1 MLARG
6 DPSVAVWDVSVLA
19 YHHYDIGVAL
29 KQRAFPDLRAEP
41 GCFTGGPVA
50 AGRWLDAAIEAI
62 TALKTLPDRCH
73 PAHESKE
80 LGVEIR
86 QMLFGKRR
94 GIYRAVFCVVGEE
107 VQVLRVP

>member
-1 MLARG
+1 MTVYRVRLTRLAQA
-6 DPSVAVWDVSVLA
+6 DLNAA
-19 YHHYDIGVAL
+19 AL
-29 KQRAFPDLRAEP
+29 WIAKDNPA
-41 GCFTGGPVA
+41 A

-73 PAHESKE
+73 PAPESKE
-80 LGVEIR
+80 LGVEMR

-107 VQVLRVP
+107 VLILRVLHGMRDSLTYSDLGL